1 MSIPTAPVALASV
14 AMIAWGL
21 WVVLSRLATETL
33 SPEATLV
40 VTYLS
45 GAAVGGVYLVVREG
59 GRGLRE
65 TVMRPGAEYAVLAGL
80 CFGIGGLAYYAA
92 LQYGS
97 VTVPTTI
104 AALYFVVASLLAVV
118 VFDEPVTLR
127 QAVGICLAIGSVVLL
142 ST

>member
-14 AMIAWGL
+14 AMITWGL

-40 VTYLS
+40 ITYLS
-45 GAAVGGVYLVVREG
+45 GAAVGVGYLVVG
-59 GRGLRE
+59 GSGFRE
-65 TVMRPGAEYAVLAGL
+65 TVTRAGVEYAVLAGF

-104 AALYFVVASLLAVV
+104 AALYFVAASLLAVV

>member
-14 AMIAWGL
+14 AMIMWGL

-40 VTYLS
+40 ITYVS
-45 GAAVGGVYLVVREG
+45 GAAVGGGYLLVAEG
-59 GRGLRE
+59 GPGFRE
-65 TVMRPGAEYAVLAGL
+65 TATRAGVEYAVLAGF

-104 AALYFVVASLLAVV
+104 AALYFVAASLLAIV
-118 VFDEPVTLR
+118 VFDEPITLR